1 MNGKKALLLPS
12 RDLLSGGG
20 AASSKEW
27 EHKRLYTL
35 SALADGAFS
44 VCVGSVEAFCE
55 VTAPPEN
62 IKNNIFSLKEGQQ
75 IAIKDLL
82 DRLVSAGYT
91 FSEQCEGV
99 GQFSH
104 RGGIVDIFPVTLLSP
119 VRIEFWGDEIDV
131 ISVFDPD
138 TQRRG
143 ENIPQVDIAPAREAL
158 YEKNDL
164 AGKIKALLSSRKK
177 LTDAQVERLY
187 EIRRQFGL
195 KGKHP
200 ADICPNAQ
208 AGKPSCHGCGGSC
221 GGHGADA
228 DTVAKI
234 TKLVLEQLGK

>member
-1 MNGKKALLLPS
+1 MHFIDAVFRKNRELGGIYAALEKGTLPAAVTGLSPVHRAAFISSAVGTLGRRAVVICPDEAEANRLICDLEGFGKSALLLPS

-20 AASSKEW
+20 AASSREW

-62 IKNNIFSLKEGQQ
+62 IRNNTFSLKEGQQ
-75 IAIKDLL
+75 IAIRDLL

-143 ENIPQVDIAPAREAL
+143 ENIPKVDIAPARVAL
-158 YEKNDL
+158 YE
-164 AGKIKALLSSRKK
+164 
-177 LTDAQVERLY
+177 
-187 EIRRQFGL
+187 
-195 KGKHP
+195 
-200 ADICPNAQ
+200 
-208 AGKPSCHGCGGSC
+208 
-221 GGHGADA
+221 
-228 DTVAKI
+228 
-234 TKLVLEQLGK
+234 